1 MSMPD
6 AQRLKAFVV
15 KRLSSLPTWD
25 AQRLPDDGLK
35 LVGAGLLDSLGF
47 LELMTDVEQEFGLQ
61 CDFSSS
67 EPEVFTTLGGFVA
80 QFSKA

>member
-1 MSMPD
+1 MPLPD
-6 AQRLKAFVV
+6 TQRLKAFVV
-15 KRLSSLPTWD
+15 KRLSALPTWD
-25 AQRLPDDGLK
+25 SQRLPDDGLK
-35 LVGAGLLDSLGF
+35 LVGTGLLDSLGF

-80 QFSKA
+80 QFSKG